1 MLQGKKCLEI
11 SIFQSWNKYLLLKM
25 LVKKVK
31 LKSLL
36 CTYYWKDGSK
46 MNSSDLPRSLD
57 FEGVHYHGV
66 IS

>member
-1 MLQGKKCLEI
+1 
-11 SIFQSWNKYLLLKM
+11 M

-36 CTYYWKDGSK
+36 CTYYWTDGSI